1 MYVCMSS
8 DQINGMKGAACGM
21 YGRKVKT
28 HRGFW
33 WDSLTGSDHL
43 EALGIDG
50 MIILKLILTGS
61 E

>member
-1 MYVCMSS
+1 M
-8 DQINGMKGAACGM
+8 
-21 YGRKVKT
+21 
-28 HRGFW
+28 HEGFW
-33 WDSLTGSDHL
+33 WDNLTGSDYL